1 MIVKKLLLFLVVLFT
16 HYTNAQGNYANI
28 PDTLSSK
35 SFYYLSQASL
45 KNIDNSEKSQLYSKA
60 WLIKAK
66 SEKNYKQLALAYK
79 SHIHN
84 SSKEVLLLYA
94 DSMLMAAK
102 KSTDIELIGSSYMTK
117 GIVYYDRKEQMKALD
132 NYLLADKYI
141 ARTNNQYLI
150 YKLKYGMAQTKSYL
164 GFYDEAISLLRECI
178 DYFKEENDRAYLNS
192 LHSLGLCYN
201 RIGNYAWCT
210 VTNQM
215 EFLPLSRLIN

>member
-1 MIVKKLLLFLVVLFT
+1 
-16 HYTNAQGNYANI
+16 
-28 PDTLSSK
+28 
-35 SFYYLSQASL
+35 
-45 KNIDNSEKSQLYSKA
+45 
-60 WLIKAK
+60 
-66 SEKNYKQLALAYK
+66 
-79 SHIHN
+79 
-84 SSKEVLLLYA
+84 
-94 DSMLMAAK
+94 
-102 KSTDIELIGSSYMTK
+102 
-117 GIVYYDRKEQMKALD
+117 YDRKEQMKALD

-210 VTNQM
+210 VTNQTGID
-215 EFLPLSRLIN
+215 EGIRLNNL